1 MSKMNTIDK
10 IVLEIVSLKTKGDG
24 GNFVFPIKEI
34 NEMKV
39 DCVQIHIPKKT
50 QTTNCPC
57 VRENEILLKIDTDYL
72 PDSIYFEWFP
82 FTKETAKDTI
92 KNIIELLKNL
102 KMCKATSYLRDKRK
116 EKKAELITQ
125 QDMYDLL
132 DCENF
137 KLEYDE
143 CVVCREITNS
153 YFRKCKHTI
162 CGVCCSK
169 LTIDDD
175 FCVDCPI
182 CRNSACCVMT
192 SMNDRRIRRRIIKI
206 VVRIV
211 VRFLVL

>member
-1 MSKMNTIDK
+1 MNAMDK
-10 IVLEIVSLKTKGDG
+10 LVLEIVSLKTKGG
-24 GNFVFPIKEI
+24 GTKYLPIKEI
-34 NEMKV
+34 SGMKV
-39 DCVQIHIPKKT
+39 DLVQIHIPN
-50 QTTNCPC
+50 QTSKDTEYL
-57 VRENEILLKIDTDYL
+57 RLHKDEILFQIDTDYFTD
-72 PDSIYFEWFP
+72 PIYFEWYP

-153 YFRKCKHTI
+153 YFRECKHTI

-169 LTIDDD
+169 LTIDDED
-175 FCVDCPI
+175 CVDCPI
-182 CRNSACCVMT
+182 CREKMCLSL
-192 SMNDRRIRRRIIKI
+192 SLSDRSDT
-206 VVRIV
+206 
-211 VRFLVL
+211 VLDTY